1 MVKVRI
7 SQDGKDPYRRKRD
20 PESDVVIREDD
31 GQDSGERKR
40 DEPAKNAKG
49 LAGPKVGA
57 WRGMSERQWFISL
70 LVASG
75 LLLLIAFRGCVLPSG
90 IGPKPETDERA
101 GQQQEETATP
111 APTDQAEGG
120 TYTVQA
126 GDNLGKIAEKTG
138 ASIDAIA
145 EANDITRDTILRVG
159 QELKIP

>member
-7 SQDGKDPYRRKRD
+7 SQDGKGPDRPKRE
-20 PESDVVIREDD
+20 PESDVVIREE
-31 GQDSGERKR
+31 GERHAK
-40 DEPAKNAKG
+40 EP
-49 LAGPKVGA
+49 AGPKVGA

-90 IGPKPETDERA
+90 IGPKPETDEGA
-101 GQQQEETATP
+101 KQEQAATP
-111 APTDQAEGG
+111 TPQVTGQGSEG

-126 GDNLGKIAEKTG
+126 GDNLGKIAQKTG
-138 ASIDAIA
+138 ASVDAIA
-145 EANDITRDTILRVG
+145 EANGITRNTILRVG

>member
-7 SQDGKDPYRRKRD
+7 SQDGKGPEHLKRE
-20 PESDVVIREDD
+20 PESDVVIREE
-31 GQDSGERKR
+31 GERNGSASGKKAK
-40 DEPAKNAKG
+40 EP
-49 LAGPKVGA
+49 AGPKVGA

-75 LLLLIAFRGCVLPSG
+75 LLLLLAFRGCVLPSG

-101 GQQQEETATP
+101 GQEQEATSTP
-111 APTDQAEGG
+111 QAAAQAPGG

-126 GDNLGKIAEKTG
+126 GDNLGKIAQKTG
-138 ASIDAIA
+138 ASIDEIA
-145 EANDITRDTILRVG
+145 EANGITRNTILRVG